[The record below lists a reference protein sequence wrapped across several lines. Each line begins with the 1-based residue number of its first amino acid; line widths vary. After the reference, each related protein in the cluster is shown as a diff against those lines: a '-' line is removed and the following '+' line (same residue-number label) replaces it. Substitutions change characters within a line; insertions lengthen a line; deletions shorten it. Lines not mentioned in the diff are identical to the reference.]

1 MSPAAA
7 EVISVLKMRDVSLGT
22 AESLTGGLLGAAVT
36 SVPGASA
43 VYLGGFVAYATSMKS
58 RLLGIDAD
66 LLGDVSVVSEDC
78 ARLMAVAASERTGAD
93 WTIAVTGVAGPD
105 GQDGHEPGEVWVA
118 VAGPVIGPHA
128 QAVYA
133 EGYQFEGDRDAVRKA
148 TVDAA
153 FEMLLRVLA
162 PG

>member
-1 MSPAAA
+1 M
-7 EVISVLKMRDVSLGT
+7 
-22 AESLTGGLLGAAVT
+22 
-36 SVPGASA
+36 
-43 VYLGGFVAYATSMKS
+43 
-58 RLLGIDAD
+58 
-66 LLGDVSVVSEDC
+66 
-78 ARLMAVAASERTGAD
+78 
-93 WTIAVTGVAGPD
+93 
-105 GQDGHEPGEVWVA
+105 
-118 VAGPVIGPHA
+118 AGPVIGPHA